1 MTAILTI
8 AQYASAVSG
17 ILAFVVLF
25 VRPIR
30 DKVTG
35 AKELRDGLRCQLR
48 SDMLHTY
55 YKHKDEGKIRQYE
68 MENFIMEYKAYKT
81 LGGNSFIDII
91 NTEVKT
97 WEVVS

>member
-35 AKELRDGLRCQLR
+35 AKDLREGLRCQLR

-55 YKHKDEGKIRQYE
+55 YKHRGESKIRQYE
-68 MENFIMEYKAYKT
+68 MENFILEYKAYKT

-91 NTEVKT
+91 EKEVKT
-97 WEVVS
+97 WEVLS

>member
-1 MTAILTI
+1 MTEILTI

-35 AKELRDGLRCQLR
+35 ARELREGLRCQLR

-55 YKHKDEGKIRQYE
+55 YKHRGESKIRQYE
-68 MENFIMEYKAYKT
+68 MENFILEYKAYKT

-91 NTEVKT
+91 EKEVKT
-97 WEVVS
+97 WEVLS

>member
-1 MTAILTI
+1 MTILLTA
-8 AQYASAVSG
+8 AQIASAITG
-17 ILAFVVLF
+17 IVAGVILLIKPL
-25 VRPIR
+25 RER
-30 DKVTG
+30 VTG
-35 AKELRDGLRCQLR
+35 ARELRDGLRCQLR

>member
-1 MTAILTI
+1 MTILLTA
-8 AQYASAVSG
+8 AQIASAITG
-17 ILAFVVLF
+17 IVAGVILLVKPL
-25 VRPIR
+25 RER
-30 DKVTG
+30 VTG
-35 AKELRDGLRCQLR
+35 ARELRDGLRCQLR

-91 NTEVKT
+91 EKEVKT
-97 WEVVS
+97 WEVLS

>member
-1 MTAILTI
+1 MTLLLTA
-8 AQYASAVSG
+8 AQVASAITG
-17 ILAFVVLF
+17 IVAGVILLIKPL
-25 VRPIR
+25 RER
-30 DKVTG
+30 VTG
-35 AKELRDGLRCQLR
+35 ARELRDGLRCQLR

-91 NTEVKT
+91 EKEVKT
-97 WEVVS
+97 WEVLS

>member
-1 MTAILTI
+1 VTLLLTA
-8 AQYASAVSG
+8 AQIASAITG
-17 ILAFVVLF
+17 IVAGVILLVKPL
-25 VRPIR
+25 RER
-30 DKVTG
+30 VTG
-35 AKELRDGLRCQLR
+35 ARELRDGLRCQLR

>member
-35 AKELRDGLRCQLR
+35 ARELREGLRCQLR
-48 SDMLHTY
+48 SDMLRTY
-55 YKHKDEGKIRQYE
+55 YRHKDDKTIRQYE
-68 MENFIMEYKAYKT
+68 MENFIMEYKAYKA
-81 LGGNSFIDII
+81 LKGNSFVDLIEK
-91 NTEVKT
+91 EVKT
-97 WEVVS
+97 WEVKS

>member
-8 AQYASAVSG
+8 AQYASAISG

-35 AKELRDGLRCQLR
+35 ARELREGLRCQLR

-55 YKHKDEGKIRQYE
+55 YKHRGESKIRQYE
-68 MENFIMEYKAYKT
+68 MENFILEYKAYKT

-91 NTEVKT
+91 EKEVKT
-97 WEVVS
+97 WEVLS

>member
-1 MTAILTI
+1 MTILLTA
-8 AQYASAVSG
+8 AQVASAITG
-17 ILAFVVLF
+17 IVAGVILLVKPL
-25 VRPIR
+25 RER
-30 DKVTG
+30 VTG
-35 AKELRDGLRCQLR
+35 ARELRDGLRCQLR

-97 WEVVS
+97 WEVLS

>member
-1 MTAILTI
+1 MTILLTA
-8 AQYASAVSG
+8 AQIASAITG
-17 ILAFVVLF
+17 IVAGVILLIKPL
-25 VRPIR
+25 RER
-30 DKVTG
+30 VTG
-35 AKELRDGLRCQLR
+35 ARELRDGLRCQLR

-68 MENFIMEYKAYKT
+68 MENFILEYKAYKT

>member
-1 MTAILTI
+1 MTILLTA
-8 AQYASAVSG
+8 AQVASAITG
-17 ILAFVVLF
+17 IVAGVILLVKPL
-25 VRPIR
+25 RER
-30 DKVTG
+30 VTG
-35 AKELRDGLRCQLR
+35 ARELRDGLRCQLR

-91 NTEVKT
+91 EKEVKT
-97 WEVVS
+97 WEVLS

>member
-1 MTAILTI
+1 VTEILTI

-55 YKHKDEGKIRQYE
+55 YRHKDDKTIRQYE
-68 MENFIMEYKAYKT
+68 MENFIMEYKAYKA
-81 LGGNSFIDII
+81 LHGNSFVDLI
-91 NTEVKT
+91 NQEVKT
-97 WEVVS
+97 WEVKS

>member
-1 MTAILTI
+1 MTEILTI

-35 AKELRDGLRCQLR
+35 ARELREGLRCQLR
-48 SDMLHTY
+48 SDMLRTY
-55 YKHKDEGKIRQYE
+55 YRHKDDKTIRQYE
-68 MENFIMEYKAYKT
+68 MENFIMEYKAYKA
-81 LGGNSFIDII
+81 LKGNSFVDLIEK
-91 NTEVKT
+91 EVKT
-97 WEVVS
+97 WEVKS

>member
-1 MTAILTI
+1 MTILLTA
-8 AQYASAVSG
+8 AQIASAITG
-17 ILAFVVLF
+17 IVAGVILLVKPL
-25 VRPIR
+25 RER
-30 DKVTG
+30 VTG
-35 AKELRDGLRCQLR
+35 ARELRDGLRCQLR

-91 NTEVKT
+91 NAEVKT
-97 WEVVS
+97 WEVLS

>member
-1 MTAILTI
+1 VTEILTI

-35 AKELRDGLRCQLR
+35 ARELREGLRCQLR

-55 YKHKDEGKIRQYE
+55 YKHRGESKIRQYE
-68 MENFIMEYKAYKT
+68 MENFILEYKAYKT

-91 NTEVKT
+91 EKEVKT
-97 WEVVS
+97 WEVLS

>member
-1 MTAILTI
+1 MTLLLTA
-8 AQYASAVSG
+8 AQVASAITG
-17 ILAFVVLF
+17 IVAGVILLVKPL
-25 VRPIR
+25 RER
-30 DKVTG
+30 VTG
-35 AKELRDGLRCQLR
+35 ARELRDGLRCQLR

-97 WEVVS
+97 WEVLS

>member
-1 MTAILTI
+1 MTEILTI

-55 YKHKDEGKIRQYE
+55 YRHKDDKTIRQYE
-68 MENFIMEYKAYKT
+68 MENFIMEYKAYKA
-81 LGGNSFIDII
+81 LHGNSFVDLI
-91 NTEVKT
+91 NQEVKT
-97 WEVVS
+97 WEVKS

>member
-8 AQYASAVSG
+8 AQYASAISG

-35 AKELRDGLRCQLR
+35 AKELREGLRCQLR
-48 SDMLHTY
+48 SDMLRTY
-55 YKHKDEGKIRQYE
+55 YRHKDDKSIRQYE
-68 MENFIMEYKAYKT
+68 MENFIMEYKAYKA
-81 LGGNSFIDII
+81 LHGNSFVDLIEK
-91 NTEVKT
+91 EVKT
-97 WEVVS
+97 WEVKS

>member
-1 MTAILTI
+1 VTLLLTA
-8 AQYASAVSG
+8 AQVASAITG
-17 ILAFVVLF
+17 IVAGVILLVKPL
-25 VRPIR
+25 RER
-30 DKVTG
+30 VTG
-35 AKELRDGLRCQLR
+35 ARELRDGLRCQLR

-97 WEVVS
+97 WEVLS

>member
-25 VRPIR
+25 IRPIR

-35 AKELRDGLRCQLR
+35 AKELREGLRCQLR

-55 YKHKDEGKIRQYE
+55 YKHRGESKIRQYE
-68 MENFIMEYKAYKT
+68 MENFILEYKAYKT

-91 NTEVKT
+91 EKEVKT
-97 WEVVS
+97 WEVLS

>member
-1 MTAILTI
+1 MTILLTA
-8 AQYASAVSG
+8 AQVASAITG
-17 ILAFVVLF
+17 IVAGVILLVKPL
-25 VRPIR
+25 RER
-30 DKVTG
+30 VTG
-35 AKELRDGLRCQLR
+35 ARELRDGLRCQLR

-91 NTEVKT
+91 NAEVKT
-97 WEVVS
+97 WEVLS

>member
-1 MTAILTI
+1 MYRYGDG
-8 AQYASAVSG
+8 QK
-17 ILAFVVLF
+17 
-25 VRPIR
+25 R
-30 DKVTG
+30 VTG
-35 AKELRDGLRCQLR
+35 ARELRDGLRCQLR

-91 NTEVKT
+91 EKEVKT
-97 WEVVS
+97 WEVLS

>member
-1 MTAILTI
+1 VTAILTI

-25 VRPIR
+25 IRPIR

-35 AKELRDGLRCQLR
+35 AKELREGLRCQLR

-55 YKHKDEGKIRQYE
+55 YKHRGESKIRQYE
-68 MENFIMEYKAYKT
+68 MENFILEYKAYKT

-91 NTEVKT
+91 EKEVKT
-97 WEVVS
+97 WEVLS

>member
-1 MTAILTI
+1 MTILLTA
-8 AQYASAVSG
+8 AQVASAITG
-17 ILAFVVLF
+17 IVAGVILLIKPL
-25 VRPIR
+25 RER
-30 DKVTG
+30 VTG
-35 AKELRDGLRCQLR
+35 ARELRDGLRCQLR

>member
-1 MTAILTI
+1 MTLLLTA
-8 AQYASAVSG
+8 AQIASAITG
-17 ILAFVVLF
+17 IVAGVILLIKPL
-25 VRPIR
+25 RER
-30 DKVTG
+30 VTG
-35 AKELRDGLRCQLR
+35 ARELRDGLRCQLR

>member
-25 VRPIR
+25 IRPIR

-35 AKELRDGLRCQLR
+35 ARELREGLRCQLR
-48 SDMLHTY
+48 SDMLRTY
-55 YKHKDEGKIRQYE
+55 YRHKDDKTIRQYE
-68 MENFIMEYKAYKT
+68 MENFIMEYKAYKA
-81 LGGNSFIDII
+81 LKGNSFVDLIEK
-91 NTEVKT
+91 EVKT
-97 WEVVS
+97 WEVKS

>member
-1 MTAILTI
+1 MTILLTA
-8 AQYASAVSG
+8 AQVASAITG
-17 ILAFVVLF
+17 IVAGVILLVKPL
-25 VRPIR
+25 RER
-30 DKVTG
+30 MTG
-35 AKELRDGLRCQLR
+35 ARELRDGLRCQLR

-91 NTEVKT
+91 NAEVKT
-97 WEVVS
+97 WEVLS

>member
-1 MTAILTI
+1 MTAILTV

-35 AKELRDGLRCQLR
+35 AKELREGLRCQLR

-55 YKHKDEGKIRQYE
+55 YKHRGESKIRQYE
-68 MENFIMEYKAYKT
+68 MENFILEYKAYKT

-91 NTEVKT
+91 EKEVKT

>member
-1 MTAILTI
+1 MTILLTA
-8 AQYASAVSG
+8 AQVASAITG
-17 ILAFVVLF
+17 IVAGVILLVKPL
-25 VRPIR
+25 RER
-30 DKVTG
+30 VTG
-35 AKELRDGLRCQLR
+35 ARELRDGLRCQLR

>member
-1 MTAILTI
+1 MTILLTA
-8 AQYASAVSG
+8 AQIASAITG
-17 ILAFVVLF
+17 IVAGVILLVKPL
-25 VRPIR
+25 RER
-30 DKVTG
+30 VTG
-35 AKELRDGLRCQLR
+35 ARELRDGLRCQLR

-97 WEVVS
+97 WEVLS

>member
-1 MTAILTI
+1 VTLLLTA
-8 AQYASAVSG
+8 AQVASAITG
-17 ILAFVVLF
+17 IVAGVILLVKPL
-25 VRPIR
+25 RER
-30 DKVTG
+30 VTG
-35 AKELRDGLRCQLR
+35 ARELRDGLRCQLR

>member
-1 MTAILTI
+1 MAGVILL
-8 AQYASAVSG
+8 VKP
-17 ILAFVVLF
+17 L
-25 VRPIR
+25 RER
-30 DKVTG
+30 VTG
-35 AKELRDGLRCQLR
+35 ARELRDGLRCQLR

-97 WEVVS
+97 WEVLS

>member
-1 MTAILTI
+1 MTLLLTA
-8 AQYASAVSG
+8 AQVASAITG
-17 ILAFVVLF
+17 IVAGVILLVKPL
-25 VRPIR
+25 RER
-30 DKVTG
+30 VTG
-35 AKELRDGLRCQLR
+35 ARELRDGLRCQLR

>member
-1 MTAILTI
+1 MTKILTI

-35 AKELRDGLRCQLR
+35 AKELREGLRCQLR

-55 YKHKDEGKIRQYE
+55 YKHRGESKIRQYE
-68 MENFIMEYKAYKT
+68 MENFILEYKAYKT

-91 NTEVKT
+91 EKEVKT
-97 WEVVS
+97 WEVLS